1 MKDELDSE
9 RRATGFPGG
18 KPVAEE
24 KTTVE
29 DLLFAGSFVSGT
41 KIGNNEEESEMGGD
55 TRIMV
60 GWTSYLERT
69 QLKTFTN
76 DCMRCIS

>member
-1 MKDELDSE
+1 KPQFDPFENPSE
-9 RRATGFPGG
+9 SLTKLQIDPFSKLWESLTERNP
-18 KPVAEE
+18 
-24 KTTVE
+24 
-29 DLLFAGSFVSGT
+29 SVSGT

-69 QLKTFTN
+69 QFKTFTN

>member
-1 MKDELDSE
+1 MD
-9 RRATGFPGG
+9 G
-18 KPVAEE
+18 V
-24 KTTVE
+24 
-29 DLLFAGSFVSGT
+29 VSGT

-69 QLKTFTN
+69 QFKMFTN

>member
-1 MKDELDSE
+1 MSL
-9 RRATGFPGG
+9 GHIM
-18 KPVAEE
+18 
-24 KTTVE
+24 
-29 DLLFAGSFVSGT
+29 LVSGT